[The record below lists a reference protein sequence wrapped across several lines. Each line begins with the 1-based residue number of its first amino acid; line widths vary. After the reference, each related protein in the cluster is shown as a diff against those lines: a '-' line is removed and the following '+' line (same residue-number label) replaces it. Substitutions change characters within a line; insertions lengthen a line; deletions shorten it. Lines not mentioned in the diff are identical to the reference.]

1 MKCSFKKETQNL
13 YPLNNKK
20 SKSFISGTKKANLI
34 KLIKKV
40 NIDDKKLNL
49 IKVINSGYLFYDT
62 FNQSLYIYDKNFYE
76 VDKID
81 MKGEIFNNITVTEKS
96 KEEFSII
103 TCFPDKLKLYDFN
116 NNILISKIED
126 FNYRDKE
133 DKMNFIYQIKENL
146 WLICYKKKIYFT
158 TNIVKGIFIR
168 KINIPS
174 IVSAIKI
181 NENYIG
187 LKSCSSTDIK
197 NNKILFF
204 NISNNNLSPFVVE
217 GYSLILFNGGLTVIP
232 DSTSLCK
239 NKVLLCACKKYNN
252 NDKNGILLINTI
264 NLEGEY
270 KNKNTFF
277 YDTKDFEVYCI
288 CPILFNYNDLNY
300 FFVGGFDSKRKIGY
314 IKLFT
319 IKFDNLFYQNNI
331 GFIKDLDNI
340 KKFESPIV
348 HIILDK
354 NYARKNNILVNCMN
368 GDIYLFSG
376 PNIGF
381 HLKKDEEIR
390 GEVSCVDFFNENN

>member
-1 MKCSFKKETQNL
+1 
-13 YPLNNKK
+13 
-20 SKSFISGTKKANLI
+20 
-34 KLIKKV
+34 
-40 NIDDKKLNL
+40 
-49 IKVINSGYLFYDT
+49 
-62 FNQSLYIYDKNFYE
+62 
-76 VDKID
+76 

-217 GYSLILFNGGLTVIP
+217 GYSLILFNEL
-232 DSTSLCK
+232 
-239 NKVLLCACKKYNN
+239 
-252 NDKNGILLINTI
+252 
-264 NLEGEY
+264 
-270 KNKNTFF
+270 
-277 YDTKDFEVYCI
+277 
-288 CPILFNYNDLNY
+288 
-300 FFVGGFDSKRKIGY
+300 
-314 IKLFT
+314 
-319 IKFDNLFYQNNI
+319 
-331 GFIKDLDNI
+331 
-340 KKFESPIV
+340 
-348 HIILDK
+348 
-354 NYARKNNILVNCMN
+354 
-368 GDIYLFSG
+368 
-376 PNIGF
+376 
-381 HLKKDEEIR
+381 
-390 GEVSCVDFFNENN
+390 